1 MKLEFININS
11 QELLNYV
18 KMKSESGVVPVFN
31 FYSVIQFGEWARAL
45 EPLSNVFERL
55 SFAFTF
61 NDDQYTLDF
70 DRQYAFQLL
79 TNQNSFTMLM
89 KIMMLVET
97 MDEVIVITNHSNP
110 YVEVVVDSLI
120 KFIQQRYSIQS
131 YIINDID
138 DIDSFANSNFK
149 TEEGFNNYMIDI
161 NKIKSFIDPS
171 KLLYN
176 YQQEKELR
184 MLELKGEL

>member
-18 KMKSESGVVPVFN
+18 KMKAESGVVPVFN
-31 FYSVIQFGEWARAL
+31 FYSVIQIGEWVRAL
-45 EPLSNVFERL
+45 EPLPNVFERL

-79 TNQNSFTMLM
+79 SNQNSFTMLM

-131 YIINDID
+131 YIINDIG
-138 DIDSFANSNFK
+138 DIDSFATSNFK
-149 TEEGFNNYMIDI
+149 TEEGFNNYMMDV
-161 NKIKSFIDPS
+161 NKIKRFIDPS
-171 KLLYN
+171 KLLHN

>member
-18 KMKSESGVVPVFN
+18 KLKSESGVVPVFN
-31 FYSVIQFGEWARAL
+31 FYSVIQIGEWARAL

-61 NDDQYTLDF
+61 DDDQYTLDF

-79 TNQNSFTMLM
+79 SNQNSFTMLM

-138 DIDSFANSNFK
+138 DIDSFATSNFN
-149 TEEGFNNYMIDI
+149 TEEGFNNYMMDV
-161 NKIKSFIDPS
+161 NKIKRFIDPS
-171 KLLYN
+171 KLLHN

>member
-18 KMKSESGVVPVFN
+18 KLKSESGVVPVFN
-31 FYSVIQFGEWARAL
+31 FYSVIQIGEWARAL
-45 EPLSNVFERL
+45 EPLPNVLERL

-79 TNQNSFTMLM
+79 SNQNSFTMLM

-97 MDEVIVITNHSNP
+97 MDEVIIITNHSNP

-131 YIINDID
+131 YIINDIG
-138 DIDSFANSNFK
+138 DIDSFATSNFK
-149 TEEGFNNYMIDI
+149 TEEGFNNYMMDV
-161 NKIKSFIDPS
+161 NKIKRFIDPS
-171 KLLYN
+171 KLLHN

>member
-18 KMKSESGVVPVFN
+18 KLKSESGVVPVFN
-31 FYSVIQFGEWARAL
+31 FYSVIQIGEWARAL
-45 EPLSNVFERL
+45 EPLHNVFERL

-79 TNQNSFTMLM
+79 SNQNSFTMLM

-131 YIINDID
+131 YIINDIG
-138 DIDSFANSNFK
+138 DIDSFATSNFK
-149 TEEGFNNYMIDI
+149 TEEGFNNYMMDV
-161 NKIKSFIDPS
+161 NKIKRFIDPS
-171 KLLYN
+171 KLLHN

-184 MLELKGEL
+184 QLELKGEL

>member
-31 FYSVIQFGEWARAL
+31 FYSVIQIGEWARAL

-61 NDDQYTLDF
+61 DDDQYTLDF

-79 TNQNSFTMLM
+79 SNQNSFTMLM

-131 YIINDID
+131 YIINDIG
-138 DIDSFANSNFK
+138 DIDSFATSNFK
-149 TEEGFNNYMIDI
+149 TEEGFNNYMMDV
-161 NKIKSFIDPS
+161 NKIKRFIDPS
-171 KLLYN
+171 KLLHN

-184 MLELKGEL
+184 QLELKGEL

>member
-18 KMKSESGVVPVFN
+18 KLKSESGVVPVFN
-31 FYSVIQFGEWARAL
+31 FYSVIQIGEWARAL

-79 TNQNSFTMLM
+79 TNQNSFAMLM

-131 YIINDID
+131 YIINDIG
-138 DIDSFANSNFK
+138 DIDSFATSNFK
-149 TEEGFNNYMIDI
+149 TEEGFNNYMMDV
-161 NKIKSFIDPS
+161 NKIKRFIDPS
-171 KLLYN
+171 KLLHN

-184 MLELKGEL
+184 QLELKGEL

>member
-18 KMKSESGVVPVFN
+18 KMKAESGVVPVFN
-31 FYSVIQFGEWARAL
+31 FYSVIQIGEWVRAL
-45 EPLSNVFERL
+45 EPLPNVFERL

-79 TNQNSFTMLM
+79 SNQNSFTMLM

-97 MDEVIVITNHSNP
+97 MGEVIVITNHSNP

-131 YIINDID
+131 YIINDIG
-138 DIDSFANSNFK
+138 DIDSFATSNFK
-149 TEEGFNNYMIDI
+149 TEEGFNNYMMDV
-161 NKIKSFIDPS
+161 NKIKRFIDPS
-171 KLLYN
+171 KLLHN

-184 MLELKGEL
+184 QLELKGEL

>member
-18 KMKSESGVVPVFN
+18 KMKAESGLVPVFN
-31 FYSVIQFGEWARAL
+31 FYSVIQIGEWARAL
-45 EPLSNVFERL
+45 EPLPNVFERL

-61 NDDQYTLDF
+61 DDDQYTLDF

-79 TNQNSFTMLM
+79 SNQNSFIMLM

-131 YIINDID
+131 YIINDIG
-138 DIDSFANSNFK
+138 DIDSFATSNFK
-149 TEEGFNNYMIDI
+149 TEEGFNNYMMDV
-161 NKIKSFIDPS
+161 NKIKRFIDPS
-171 KLLYN
+171 KLLHN

-184 MLELKGEL
+184 QLELKGEL

>member
-18 KMKSESGVVPVFN
+18 KLKSESGVVPVFN
-31 FYSVIQFGEWARAL
+31 FYSVIQIGEWARAL
-45 EPLSNVFERL
+45 EPLPNVLERL

-79 TNQNSFTMLM
+79 SNQNSFTMLM

-138 DIDSFANSNFK
+138 DIDSFANSNFN

-171 KLLYN
+171 KLLHN

>member
-18 KMKSESGVVPVFN
+18 KLKSESGVVPVFN
-31 FYSVIQFGEWARAL
+31 FYSVIQIGEQARAL
-45 EPLSNVFERL
+45 EPLHNVFERL

-171 KLLYN
+171 KLLHN